1 MSPRSGV
8 SKNLFNAHDL
18 RRIRSLGLRP
28 SDVKKQLKGYR
39 RGFSFLTLVRPC
51 VPGDGIQSLSPAER
65 RRLIRL
71 YDAEASG
78 CKMVKFVPAS
88 GAASRMFALWYAA
101 SERGTFGSVELD
113 RSFFR
118 DLRQMP
124 FYPFLKQ
131 SDSTRRMIRRRDV
144 RSVLQSILFPSGL
157 DFGGLPKALIPFH
170 AYRSGEVRTALEEH
184 LREAA
189 DLITDGRGVCR
200 LHFTVS
206 AGHVKPVK
214 TFLQS
219 CVPRLEESRGVR
231 FRVDLSVQSPST
243 SIVAADGHHRPFRD
257 EEGGL
262 VFRPGGHGALLQNLQ
277 RIDADLIFVKNI
289 DNIPPEFLQK
299 KILPCKKLLG
309 GLMLETRR
317 QVYSC
322 LKRLERKDLSLTD
335 LQAVSDFCR
344 DALHSDLPKGFQ
356 KLKAEEQ
363 RQWLFRLLNR
373 PLRVCG
379 MVRNEG
385 EPGGGPFWVL
395 EKDQS
400 RTLQI
405 VESAHVDFNVPQ
417 QAGIWLE
424 ASYFNPV
431 DMVCCIKNYRG
442 EKFILDDYVNR
453 DAYLISPKSEK
464 GRELLAQELPGLWNG
479 GMAFWNTIFVEL
491 PLAAFNPVKT
501 IYDLLRP
508 QHRTGR
514 AVKSSI
520 VPTRPEKR
528 PAP

>member
-1 MSPRSGV
+1 V
-8 SKNLFNAHDL
+8 SKNLFNAQDL

-39 RGFSFLTLVRPC
+39 RGFSSLTLVRPC

-101 SERGTFGSVELD
+101 SERGTFGSDELD

-118 DLRQMP
+118 DLGRMP
-124 FYPFLKQ
+124 FISLLKQ
-131 SDSTRRMIRRRDV
+131 NDHTRRMLRKKDV
-144 RSVLQSILFPSGL
+144 RAVLQSILLPSGL
-157 DFGGLPKALIPFH
+157 NYGGLPKALLSFH
-170 AYRSGEVRTALEEH
+170 AYRGGALWEALEEH

-189 DLITDGRGVCR
+189 DLIADRRKVCR
-200 LHFTVS
+200 LHVTVS
-206 AGHVKPVK
+206 AEHVQPVK
-214 TFLQS
+214 SFLRLS
-219 CVPRLEESRGVR
+219 IPRLEESCGVR
-231 FRVDLSVQSPST
+231 FRVELSLQSPST
-243 SIVAADGHHRPFRD
+243 SIVAADGQSRPFRD
-257 EEGGL
+257 EDGCL

-277 RIDADLIFVKNI
+277 RIDADFIFVKNI
-289 DNIPPEFLQK
+289 DNIPPESLQK
-299 KILPCKKLLG
+299 KILPYKKVLG
-309 GLMLETRR
+309 GLMIETQR

-322 LKRLERKDLSLTD
+322 LRRLEQKDLSLPD
-335 LQAVSDFCR
+335 LQAVADFCR
-344 DALHSDLPKGFQ
+344 DALNSDFPKEFS
-356 KLKAEEQ
+356 KLAARER

-405 VESAHVDFNVPQ
+405 VESAHVDFSLPQ
-417 QAGIWLE
+417 QADIWSK

-431 DMVCCIKNYRG
+431 DMVCCTKNYRG
-442 EKFILDDYVNR
+442 EKFILDDYVNW
-453 DAYLISPKSEK
+453 DAYLISPKTQK
-464 GRELLAQELPGLWNG
+464 GRELQAQELPGLWNG
-479 GMAFWNTIFVEL
+479 GMAFWNTIFVEF
-491 PLAAFNPVKT
+491 PLAVFNPVKT
-501 IYDLLRP
+501 VYDLLRP
-508 QHRTGR
+508 QHRIGR
-514 AVKSSI
+514 AFKSSTVRI
-520 VPTRPEKR
+520 RPEKR
-528 PAP
+528 SAP